1 MRIKFIDYKGRP
13 HYISMPDNT
22 SKIVIKVVKED
33 MIETDPTCFDVL
45 VSHPIKSKDNR
56 KIYKQEQK
64 FGILVSQ
71 RLLINY
77 SI

>member
-1 MRIKFIDYKGRP
+1 MKIKFIDYKGEP
-13 HYISMPDNT
+13 HYISMPDDT
-22 SKIVIKVVKED
+22 SEIVIKVVKED
-33 MIETDPTCFDVL
+33 MIKTDPICFDVL
-45 VSHPIKSKDNR
+45 VSKPEDGK

-64 FGILVSQ
+64 FCILVSQ